1 MHSFNTFIVIY
12 HIKQSIL
19 SFIPVFGQHFVIVID
34 NTERI
39 TEIQNKLTET

>member
-1 MHSFNTFIVIY
+1 MLLKKHLCVIY

-19 SFIPVFGQHFVIVID
+19 SFIAVFGQHFVIAID

-39 TEIQNKLTET
+39 TEIQNKSQKR